1 MAELDVQ
8 HLASLNTKASFH
20 EENTRN
26 EEERLAKLMSELIR
40 TNEDDLVQKTN
51 LENTQAIIITPV
63 TAGGSFAQP
72 V

>member
-26 EEERLAKLMSELIR
+26 VEERLAKLMSELIR
-40 TNEDDLVQKTN
+40 TNEENIQNISKT
-51 LENTQAIIITPV
+51 LLFGKSCTCFKSLA
-63 TAGGSFAQP
+63 
-72 V
+72 